1 MIRSVPSLS
10 IVTHAREHF
19 EKNNFNMKNRC
30 YTRYGVT
37 EDLKCSP
44 LAIKR
49 EHNPSF
55 LYQGKIGYP
64 LHPLHSL
71 LPDRELA
78 GFRIREILSP
88 SHVYKEKVIF
98 R

>member
-1 MIRSVPSLS
+1 
-10 IVTHAREHF
+10 
-19 EKNNFNMKNRC
+19 MKQRRYTC
-30 YTRYGVT
+30 YAVT

-44 LAIKR
+44 LFNTCD
-49 EHNPSF
+49 HNPYF